1 MRVLTPAAQ
10 AKVSAQYGTEPI
22 VIVEIQWVDEGDRC
36 AYADRKIADSI
47 SGQIVEIGSI
57 DSAMKAD
64 GSTDSTQVQLTL
76 EDTDGA
82 IKALCDVHDL
92 HKRPVW
98 VYQWFDGLDLA
109 DKFLLF
115 RGEINSPFTWNEGD
129 RTVSF
134 DVTTKIEDVEAGFS
148 MEEGDFPLVPPD
160 ALGKAWPLAF
170 GSVCDIEA
178 VQVRSPRAGTLAS
191 GEGIHDYTLESRI
204 CQARYIQCANVPL
217 GESEQINQDTPFTP
231 GSDGLIVV
239 QAELRQNWGPD
250 QSCVEDRFFAI
261 CDLMHQLEQQ
271 RAYEHPT
278 MTIIDGKRLFPQNE
292 KITLSIEGGKFT
304 GYFADSDVFH
314 IESRKHPD
322 YDINPPSKCAPVDD
336 RSFTVT
342 GVLDQSDWKQTASGA
357 AWYDASVYEGS
368 SGGTNIDPQDIKNF
382 CNTQVQTKSGWASLG
397 GPAASRKAFDD
408 MVTSSFFWARA
419 GSKVFMESE
428 AEVLYVVSLL
438 PCTITRVAAMKTVR
452 GVQKLVTVPSDYYTI
467 YETDYDGYTVT
478 EIGMTKLLSERTEVV
493 ASPDGTKRSVSSNW
507 SDELYVS
514 VTSTVGPNPVDIIV
528 YLLEKYT
535 TLTHDTASFNHVRNK
550 LQKYPCNFA
559 LIERKNVMQLIADIA
574 MQSRCVVYVRDNT
587 VYLKYF
593 SEEPEPVATIT
604 ESDILVNTLKITLS
618 NTDEIATKHV
628 ITWMRGQSEGELKL
642 ILKHN
647 VAKYGTHDK
656 EIEYYTQNVYDNILK
671 SATFWMIRDAN
682 VWKLVE
688 FTAPLKHLQLEVFDC
703 VTLDL
708 ASLAPNPVKAVV
720 SSVKYDVAAEQ
731 ITFTC
736 WTPLKAGQTTPYVHA
751 WPANIPAGTIFPT
764 AEERLAELGYEF
776 TVRPPEGHLLYAEPE
791 DDGQPKLTLT
801 SGDPSPSDLDDTT
814 GTCFCPTTDDAVVDE
829 PDPVFDALKKA
840 QKSIQQDQQQKIDAP
855 AAAGGVNDKKEKPKG
870 SCDCTPGPV
879 NSCNCIVAVMYCT
892 ADLCRNPNEV
902 GGMGSCMFCHEYCCG
917 DVCTGS
923 LFTWCYTMGSSGSAA
938 TMRTRIAV
946 AIPNTVWCHG
956 TTAPY
961 LPPSVSCCGDCD
973 PLPGKTPYE
982 GQIKTPALQS

>member
-1 MRVLTPAAQ
+1 
-10 AKVSAQYGTEPI
+10 
-22 VIVEIQWVDEGDRC
+22 VDEGERC
-36 AYADRKIADSI
+36 AYADRKIADSV

-170 GSVCDIEA
+170 GSVCDIQA
-178 VQVRSPRAGTLAS
+178 VQVRSPRVGTLAS

-204 CQARYIQCANVPL
+204 CQARYIQCASVLL
-217 GESEQINQDTPFTP
+217 GESQQITQDTDFSGETKSTEYGDLP
-231 GSDGLIVV
+231 DGLIEVK
-239 QAELRQNWGPD
+239 AETKENWGPD
-250 QSCVEDRFFAI
+250 QGCVEDRFYAI

-314 IESRKHPD
+314 IESREHPD
-322 YDINPPSKCAPVDD
+322 YAINPPSKCAPVAD
-336 RSFTVT
+336 RSYTIT
-342 GVLDQSDWKQTASGA
+342 GVLDQSDWVQTPSGT
-357 AWYDASVYEGS
+357 AWYDASVYKGAN
-368 SGGTNIDPQDIKNF
+368 GGTDIDPQEIKDF
-382 CNTQVQTKSGWASLG
+382 CDKSVQTDAGWATDG
-397 GPAASRKAFDD
+397 GPAASQKAFDD

-419 GSKVFMESE
+419 GSKVYMEAE
-428 AEVLYVVSLL
+428 AEVLYVVSLV

-452 GVQKLVTVPSDYYTI
+452 GLQKLVTVPADHYTI

-478 EIGMTKLLSERTEVV
+478 EIGMTKPLSERTEVV
-493 ASPDGTKRSVSSNW
+493 TNPDGTKRSVSSNW

-514 VTSTVGPNPVDIIV
+514 VTSSVGPNPVNIIV

-535 TLTHDTASFNHVRNK
+535 ALTHDTASFNHVRNK

-559 LIERKNVMQLIADIA
+559 LVERKNVMQLIADIA
-574 MQSRCVVYVRDNT
+574 TQSRCVVYVRDNT

-593 SEEPEPVATIT
+593 SEEPGSVVTIA
-604 ESDILVNTLKITLS
+604 ESDILANTLKITLS

-647 VAKYGTHDK
+647 VAKYGTHEK
-656 EIEYYTQNVYDNILK
+656 EAEYYTQNVYDNILK

-703 VTLDL
+703 VTLNL
-708 ASLAPNPVKAVV
+708 ASLAPAPVKAVV
-720 SSVKYDVAAEQ
+720 TSVKYDVAAEQ
-731 ITFTC
+731 ITLTC
-736 WTPLKAGQTTPYVHA
+736 WTPLKAGETAPYIHA

-764 AEERLAELGYEF
+764 AEERLTGLGYEF
-776 TVRPPEGHLLYAEPE
+776 TVKPPEGHLLYVEPE
-791 DDGQPKLTLT
+791 DTGQPQLTLT
-801 SGDPSPSDLDDTT
+801 SGDPSPSDLDDEI
-814 GTCFCPTTDDAVVDE
+814 GTCFCPTTDDAIVDE
-829 PDPVFDALKKA
+829 PDPVFDALKRAQRANQSEQDTKA
-840 QKSIQQDQQQKIDAP
+840 SAP
-855 AAAGGVNDKKEKPKG
+855 DVAGSSGGGSDKHDKPKG
-870 SCDCTPGPV
+870 SCECEPGPV
-879 NSCNCIVAVMYCT
+879 NGCNCIVAIMYCT
-892 ADLCRNPNEV
+892 ADWCQSNWAPCTCTGFCYAGQC
-902 GGMGSCMFCHEYCCG
+902 GG
-917 DVCTGS
+917 VCTGS

-938 TMRTRIAV
+938 TMRTKICVSVEAHRCD
-946 AIPNTVWCHG
+946 W
-956 TTAPY
+956 TTGVTRPY
-961 LPPSVSCCGDCD
+961 LCPSVSCCGDCE

-982 GQIKTPALQS
+982 GQIKEPALAS